1 MSGPGCRNCGAPLRH
16 TFVDLGMSPLSNA
29 ILPPEQLNS
38 MEPFYP
44 LHARVCERCF
54 LVQLE
59 EYERPE
65 KIFGDYPFFSS
76 FSETWLRHSREFA
89 EGAIGRFQL
98 DARSLVVE
106 VASNDGHLLRCFQ
119 QRGIPVLGVEPAQN
133 VARAAEESGIPT
145 LAKFFGTQ
153 TAVELHSAGQQADL
167 LVANNVLAH
176 VPDLRDFVA
185 GLKRA
190 LKPRGTITLE
200 FPHLLRLIQGNQ
212 FDTIYHEH
220 FSYFSFLTAADV
232 LAAQGLLVFDV
243 EEIPTHG
250 GSLRVYACHAAGGSR
265 EPSARVSEI
274 RNLEIAAGMRQLKT
288 YAAFAEQV
296 RETKR
301 ALLQFLIQ
309 AKRAGKSV
317 VGYGAP
323 AKGNTLLNYC
333 GVGRDFLDYTADV
346 SPHKQGRYLPGTHIP
361 IHEPGMIRKTRP
373 DYVLILPWNL
383 RDEIVSQLA
392 YIREW
397 GGRFVIPIP
406 TAEVIE

>member
-1 MSGPGCRNCGAPLRH
+1 MSGPECRACGATLRH

-29 ILPPEQLNS
+29 ILRPEQLNS
-38 MEPFYP
+38 MEPYYP

-59 EYERPE
+59 QYERPE
-65 KIFGDYPFFSS
+65 KIFENYSFFSS
-76 FSETWLRHSREFA
+76 FSETWLRHSQEYA
-89 EGAIGRFQL
+89 EGAIDRFHL
-98 DARSLVVE
+98 NAKSLVVE
-106 VASNDGHLLRCFQ
+106 VASNDGHLLQYFQ

-133 VARAAEESGIPT
+133 VAKAAEEKGVPT
-145 LAKFFGTQ
+145 LAKFFGVQ
-153 TAVELHSAGQQADL
+153 TAGELDAARQQADL

-190 LKPRGTITLE
+190 LKPCGIITLE

-220 FSYFSFLTAADV
+220 FSYFSFLTAEDI
-232 LAAQGLLVFDV
+232 LARQGLTVFDV

-250 GSLRVYACHAAGGSR
+250 GSLRVYARHVEDDSQM
-265 EPSARVSEI
+265 SHARVSEL
-274 RNLEIAAGMRQLKT
+274 RKLEIATGIRQLDT
-288 YAAFAEQV
+288 YAVFGPKV

-301 ALLQFLIQ
+301 SLLKFLVE
-309 AKRAGKSV
+309 AKNAAKSV

-333 GVGRDFLDYTADV
+333 GVGRDFLDYTVDW
-346 SPHKQGRYLPGTHIP
+346 SPHKQGHFLPGTHIP
-361 IHEPGMIRKTRP
+361 IYHPDVIRKTRP

-383 RDEIVSQLA
+383 RAEILEQLKDL
-392 YIREW
+392 RQW
-397 GGRFVIPIP
+397 GCRFVIPIP
-406 TAEVIE
+406 TIEVLE